1 MIGKHAETQHTPG
14 TGWPWKWDWQI
25 WGRKGQG
32 SQERLPRDPC
42 EETESRNHCGVGE
55 MAQRVKCFL
64 HKPKGTHIKNEYL
77 AALVLGT
84 KDRGAPGLY

>member
-1 MIGKHAETQHTPG
+1 
-14 TGWPWKWDWQI
+14 
-25 WGRKGQG
+25 
-32 SQERLPRDPC
+32 
-42 EETESRNHCGVGE
+42 

-84 KDRGAPGLY
+84 KDRGALGLY